1 MVKHWDSYLSHCIST
16 SNTHNMY
23 LLNHLQSS
31 GGYFPMLSSYD
42 LQHTAYLL
50 GLREAETGSWVS
62 RGLRAIN
69 MMTVNMNA
77 AIILKLYSSTM
88 SRTLTMLKHRCNKV
102 GALLVF
108 FRYNS
113 FQMRIIW

>member
-1 MVKHWDSYLSHCIST
+1 MAKSTYTSTIST

-31 GGYFPMLSSYD
+31 GGYFSMLSSYD

-69 MMTVNMNA
+69 RMTVNMNA
-77 AIILKLYSSTM
+77 AIILKLYTSTM
-88 SRTLTMLKHRCNKV
+88 SRTLTMLKCRCNKV
-102 GALLVF
+102 AINVF
-108 FRYNS
+108 FRYNYC
-113 FQMRIIW
+113 QLNLCD